1 MEVSVVEAQSEFYT
15 LAAGILDA
23 AVSIARRRSPDAE
36 EGEAN
41 VTRSQLAV
49 LTYLHT
55 HGTCAMLDLAAGV
68 GVTAP
73 TMTSTIKILV
83 RKGLVD
89 RQHAEHDWRTVLV
102 TITEIGVG
110 AMTAASSGR
119 IRGVAKAIES
129 LPPEHRAM
137 IMVALPALREL
148 GARLDSPS

>member
-1 MEVSVVEAQSEFYT
+1 MAEVPSEFQV

-23 AVSIARRRSPDAE
+23 AVNIARMSTPDAA
-36 EGEAN
+36 GGDVS

-49 LTYLHT
+49 LTYLEAN
-55 HGTCAMLDLAAGV
+55 GPCAMLDLAEGV

-89 RQHAEHDWRTVLV
+89 RRHDEQDWRTVLV
-102 TITEIGVG
+102 SITESGIS
-110 AMTAASSGR
+110 AKSATSSGWV
-119 IRGVAKAIES
+119 RGVAEAIES
-129 LPPEHRAM
+129 LAPEHRAM

-148 GARLDSPS
+148 GARVAAGR